1 MHNVRPADSRPD
13 QAHPYRPE
21 GPFSEEK
28 VEGAGELLLHENVAM
43 YQVMLTRAR
52 AALGVARLV
61 EDTVAEGERYS
72 MRSSKVAA
80 LLQAELR
87 IGRELRQWLRLLGN
101 DAVRTALGLVP
112 AAPEP
117 PEVEEPKRVLGFPDE
132 MVPILK
138 AAEGVL
144 EASMV
149 PS

>member
-1 MHNVRPADSRPD
+1 
-13 QAHPYRPE
+13 
-21 GPFSEEK
+21 
-28 VEGAGELLLHENVAM
+28 M

-101 DAVRTALGLVP
+101 DAVRFALGLAP

-117 PEVEEPKRVLGFPDE
+117 PEVEEPKRELGYPDL

-149 PS
+149 P